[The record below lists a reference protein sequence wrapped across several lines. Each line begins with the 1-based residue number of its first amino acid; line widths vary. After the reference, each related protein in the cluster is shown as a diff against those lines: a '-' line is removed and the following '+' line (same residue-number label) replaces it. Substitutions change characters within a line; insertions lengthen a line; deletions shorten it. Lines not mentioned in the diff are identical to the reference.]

1 MPKNRNFLFCSNRN
15 FSHCRDTVGVVGRS
29 GRLLC
34 YTAAMANI
42 DHYSPGSFCW
52 FELGTTDQNA
62 AKSFHKALFGWGA
75 DDMPM
80 GPEGVYTM
88 FTLEGR
94 NTGAAYTLMRSEEH
108 TSELQSLRHLV
119 CRLLLE

>member
-1 MPKNRNFLFCSNRN
+1 
-15 FSHCRDTVGVVGRS
+15 
-29 GRLLC
+29 
-34 YTAAMANI
+34 MANI

-62 AKSFHKALFGWGA
+62 AKTFYKSLFGWGA

-80 GPEGVYTM
+80 GPEGVYSM

-94 NTGAAYTLMRSEEH
+94 NTGAAYTLMAEMRAHGVPPHWAIYVAVESADEAAAKAVKADRKS
-108 TSELQSLRHLV
+108 T
-119 CRLLLE
+119 RLNSS